1 MQRMHLLLFKELT
14 TMSFKVN
21 KNTLTAIKLAST
33 TGLDRFKVTPDQLNG
48 CFFRLSVDQL
58 VDESQMINNKLALL
72 ANRRANDGTSV
83 SANRIMS
90 ASYDLAEIEFCLGLF
105 AIAYSAPDMF
115 EVDGDTTAEDIYYQL
130 LDKKDKLPKSAR
142 ERFTA
147 AEFTMDKAGDAL
159 GRVVKGIQSVN
170 NAVGNAGVTAYHWL
184 GKKAKPQL
192 GKFGK
197 WLATAASK

>member
-1 MQRMHLLLFKELT
+1 
-14 TMSFKVN
+14 
-21 KNTLTAIKLAST
+21 
-33 TGLDRFKVTPDQLNG
+33 
-48 CFFRLSVDQL
+48 
-58 VDESQMINNKLALL
+58 
-72 ANRRANDGTSV
+72 
-83 SANRIMS
+83 
-90 ASYDLAEIEFCLGLF
+90 
-105 AIAYSAPDMF
+105 MF